1 MKIRTLL
8 SILLIGM
15 ISLTSFATT
24 SKMERKQKPTITL
37 NQKVFIDVVNVE
49 KANDINVVQSNP
61 RSETITL
68 FYLKNANYSFNT
80 LKPAD
85 DVGWYCKSLNFITYS
100 KSKLPEVNRI
110 TIVPIKLD
118 GVIRIRNDS

>member
-37 NQKVFIDVVNVE
+37 NQKVFIDVVNVDTQT
-49 KANDINVVQSNP
+49 DIDV
-61 RSETITL
+61 TILNLTSDL
-68 FYLKNANYSFNT
+68 ITTFDLKNANVLFNS

-85 DVGWYCKSLNFITYS
+85 DVGWYCKSLYFITHS
-100 KSKLPEVNRI
+100 KSKLKLNRI
-110 TIVPIKLD
+110 TIFES
-118 GVIRIRNDS
+118 GNRIRNDS